1 MIKIKPV
8 PINDIIK
15 VFGQPGEQR
24 DFVKRVFPFPL
35 RLSYDKTAVAYNF
48 YGHKYIADAVIEAFE
63 DIRDYYG
70 LSFIKGYNLDLY
82 GGCFADRM
90 TVSGKRK
97 SVHAWGLAIDYLP
110 DMGAYNKPSTIPYHI
125 VKAFTDRGFVW
136 GGDWQSKD
144 GMHFSAIEE

>member
-1 MIKIKPV
+1 MTKIEPV
-8 PINDIIK
+8 LYNDLEK
-15 VFGQPGEQR
+15 VFGKAG
-24 DFVKRVFPFPL
+24 DTSNFIKRLMPFPL

-70 LSFIKGYNLDLY
+70 LSFIKGYNLDIY
-82 GGCFADRM
+82 GGCYADRM

-136 GGDWQSKD
+136 GGDWQTKD